1 MSKKVLIIGDTI
13 IDKDVYLQ
21 AIGLSLESPTMKTS
35 YCGESI
41 SYGGAANVAKYASY
55 FGLDITFV
63 SCMSSGNASIF
74 STQNNL
80 TMFNLDD
87 KIENTKI
94 RYYVDHG
101 NEKYKYLQVNNT
113 NKKICEYNV
122 DLDMDSYDIIA
133 FSDYRSG
140 VISEKIISDSIAS
153 TATTF
158 GASQVSSHQSNF
170 NMYQD
175 MDYLI
180 CNEHESTYFSR
191 RENVIITKGSNG
203 CTLNNKDYQGLVVEN
218 PKNIIGAGDC
228 FYAAYL
234 AYEDLDI
241 ANDVARAYIKGNLSR
256 HVK

>member
-1 MSKKVLIIGDTI
+1 
-13 IDKDVYLQ
+13 
-21 AIGLSLESPTMKTS
+21 
-35 YCGESI
+35 
-41 SYGGAANVAKYASY
+41 
-55 FGLDITFV
+55 
-63 SCMSSGNASIF
+63 
-74 STQNNL
+74 
-80 TMFNLDD
+80 MFNLDD